1 MTSRYETDVP
11 LITNT
16 SGSVLVFAGFH
27 GNTRTAVRTA
37 DQVAGLAAEHRQ
49 HQEEK
54 SEVKTPSSN

>member
-16 SGSVLVFAGFH
+16 SGFH